1 MKRICLNCTEYIKE
15 LVTAGKLDEECL
27 MYVQYIITLSD
38 DENGEI
44 EIYRVQTGI
53 NKDYDDEDGT
63 TIVEYRRLYLTTIL
77 KEQALHIYAD
87 NINNIV
93 DLADPKQMYNMS
105 LRNIIQL
112 IIDYD
117 ESHGFE
123 SRTITEYKKCVYFS
137 EVLKDLQSDSPMLI
151 F

>member
-1 MKRICLNCTEYIKE
+1 MERICLNCTEYIKE
-15 LVTAGKLDEECL
+15 LVTAKQLDEECL
-27 MYVQYIITLSD
+27 MYTQYIIVFSGN
-38 DENGEI
+38 ENGEI

-63 TIVEYRRLYLTTIL
+63 TIVEYRRLCLTTIL

-87 NINNIV
+87 NINNVV

-105 LRNIIQL
+105 LRRIMQRIV
-112 IIDYD
+112 DYD

-123 SRTITEYKKCVYFS
+123 NRTITEYRKCVYFN
-137 EVLKDLQSDSPMLI
+137 EVLKDIQGDSPMLI
-151 F
+151 L

>member
-1 MKRICLNCTEYIKE
+1 MERICLNCTEYIKE
-15 LVTAGKLDEECL
+15 LVTAEKLDEECL
-27 MYVQYIITLSD
+27 MYTQYIIVFSGNG
-38 DENGEI
+38 NGEI

-63 TIVEYRRLYLTTIL
+63 TIVEYQRLHLTTIL

-87 NINNIV
+87 NIV

-105 LRNIIQL
+105 LRRIIQR
-112 IIDYD
+112 IVDYD

-123 SRTITEYKKCVYFS
+123 NRTITEYKKCVYFN
-137 EVLKDLQSDSPMLI
+137 EVLKDIQGDSPMLI
-151 F
+151 L